1 MDKSVTEDW
10 AGARLYFDLVML
22 SYNLMNWFK
31 EKALGREKT
40 KEMAGTI
47 RWRLIWIPAK
57 LVKAAGRRPLLK
69 LSSCWPF
76 QEEFLRAK
84 AALT

>member
-1 MDKSVTEDW
+1 MSTTSGPVARISSRKASTVSAWTR
-10 AGARLYFDLVML
+10 ALQRIGPGARLYFDLVML

-31 EKALGREKT
+31 EKALG
-40 KEMAGTI
+40 
-47 RWRLIWIPAK
+47 
-57 LVKAAGRRPLLK
+57 LK